1 MQKSALKD
9 LLYGSI
15 VEMTD
20 NKDLFYKS
28 EIGQKYEYSHWTDNG
43 KMVVMELIE
52 YVTRKIL
59 TAENEE
65 LNARAKKMVWDQLK
79 EQEK

>member
-15 VEMTD
+15 VEMTN

-28 EIGQKYEYSHWTDNG
+28 EIGRTYEYSHWTDDG
-43 KMVVMELIE
+43 KLVVMELIE
-52 YVTRKIL
+52 DVTRKIL
-59 TAENEE
+59 IAKNEE
-65 LNARAKKMVWDQLK
+65 LNNCAKKMVWDQLK

>member
-15 VEMTD
+15 VEMTN

-28 EIGQKYEYSHWTDNG
+28 EIGRTYEYSHWTDDG
-43 KMVVMELIE
+43 KLVVMELIE
-52 YVTRKIL
+52 DVTRKIL
-59 TAENEE
+59 TSENEE
-65 LNARAKKMVWDQLK
+65 LNDRAKKMVWDQLK

>member
-28 EIGQKYEYSHWTDNG
+28 KIGQKYEYSHWTDNG